1 MTTKTAVVRDMQKEV
16 GYMSNGKGFGRG
28 SGFRGCSPSW
38 PYAGRGRGGLPRCLA
53 GDFLYNPRAVGMQT
67 TTADSEINMLR
78 NQTQSLK
85 QQLDLIET
93 RIRNLEQ
100 RKEGKEE

>member
-1 MTTKTAVVRDMQKEV
+1 MPNV
-16 GYMSNGKGFGRG
+16 KGFGRG

-38 PYAGRGRGGLPRCLA
+38 PYVGRGRGGLPRCLA
-53 GDFLYNPRAVGMQT
+53 GDFLYNSGAVGMQIT
-67 TTADSEINMLR
+67 TPESEIGILR
-78 NQTQSLK
+78 NQTQNLK

>member
-1 MTTKTAVVRDMQKEV
+1 MVWEQTAPWTLKGG
-16 GYMSNGKGFGRG
+16 GYMLNVKGFGRG

-38 PYAGRGRGGLPRCLA
+38 PYVGRGRGGLPRCLA
-53 GDFLYNPRAVGMQT
+53 GDFLYNPGVVGMQIT
-67 TTADSEINMLR
+67 TPESEIGILR
-78 NQTQSLK
+78 NQTQNLK